1 MSALGGA
8 ERTCPASGDT
18 SGLDPK
24 RTYVHGDPVEDG
36 LVTSFNRPG
45 GNATG
50 IRLFNADIVAKR
62 LQLLH
67 DLVPAA
73 SSVGFLVKS
82 SNPTSSLQKKSIQSA
97 AATIGLRVVV
107 LEADEE

>member
-1 MSALGGA
+1 
-8 ERTCPASGDT
+8 
-18 SGLDPK
+18 LDPK

-62 LQLLH
+62 LQLLIWCRP
-67 DLVPAA
+67 PARLD
-73 SSVGFLVKS
+73 FW
-82 SNPTSSLQKKSIQSA
+82 
-97 AATIGLRVVV
+97 
-107 LEADEE
+107 